1 MAKLIG
7 LPPGPVCYANNYL
20 LLGPA
25 VYSVAV
31 LDLFPDSDSFGNL
44 KKRYSKYCL
53 YINKKIYKIAKEA
66 NNFEIVWSK

>member
-44 KKRYSKYCL
+44 KKKIL
-53 YINKKIYKIAKEA
+53 KILFIYK
-66 NNFEIVWSK
+66 